1 MQTRPTQ
8 ARLKHVEKLYNQLR
22 LAQSLSEE
30 GGHGCFGNAVHHAKS
45 DKRIKGPSVIV
56 PK

>member
-8 ARLKHVEKLYNQLR
+8 ARLEHFEEINDQLR
-22 LAQSLSEE
+22 LAKSLSEE
-30 GGHGCFGNAVHHAKS
+30 GGHGCLGNAVHHAKS
-45 DKRIKGPSVIV
+45 DKRIKGPSIIV